1 MPSPARKKRPPPRR
15 SPIQGRAQHTVEAIL
30 KAAAQILERHG
41 AEAATTNAIA
51 ERAGVSIGSLY
62 QYFPSKAA
70 LLAALSEQHSQ
81 AMLQVFEAR
90 LQQVQGLSLREAI
103 RVAIQ
108 AELEAFQLNLPLHR
122 VLFEEAP
129 RLAPPAHIDR
139 VQDQV
144 VELVKRALAL
154 RAEPLRALDPAL
166 AAFVVVHAID
176 GVLQAAL
183 KRRPELVLTPAL
195 LEECTELVLR
205 YLS

>member
-1 MPSPARKKRPPPRR
+1 MTAPRLRPRKHPRQQR
-15 SPIQGRAQHTVEAIL
+15 SQETVAV
-30 KAAAQILERHG
+30 ILEATRRVLVQRG
-41 AEAATTNAIA
+41 YARASTAESAR
-51 ERAGVSIGSLY
+51 RAGVSIGSLY

-144 VELVKRALAL
+144 VDLVKRALAL